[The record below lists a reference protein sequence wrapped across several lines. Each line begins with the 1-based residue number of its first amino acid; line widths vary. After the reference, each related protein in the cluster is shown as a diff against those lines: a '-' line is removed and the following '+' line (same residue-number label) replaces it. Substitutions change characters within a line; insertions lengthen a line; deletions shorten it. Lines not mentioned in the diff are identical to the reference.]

1 MYKALI
7 IDDDT
12 TIQTILQRILKN
24 KFDFTIYRAINGQEG
39 LQVLDQSNPDFVLLD
54 ISMPIM
60 NGIEFLQKIRQDERY
75 KTLPVVVIS
84 ANNDREA
91 ITSTIDLGITD
102 YILKPIDINLTISK
116 IKMVI
121 DNLEKNKTS

>member
-12 TIQTILQRILKN
+12 TIQAILQRILKN
-24 KFDFTIYRAINGQEG
+24 KFDFTIYKALNGQEG
-39 LQVLDQSNPDFVLLD
+39 LQVLAQNNPDFILLD

-60 NGIEFLQKIRQDERY
+60 NGIEFLQEIRKDEKY
-75 KTLPVVVIS
+75 KTIPVIIIS

-91 ITSTIDLGITD
+91 ITNAIGLGITD
-102 YILKPIDINLTISK
+102 YILKPIDITITINK
-116 IKMVI
+116 IKKVVE
-121 DNLEKNKTS
+121 NLDKT